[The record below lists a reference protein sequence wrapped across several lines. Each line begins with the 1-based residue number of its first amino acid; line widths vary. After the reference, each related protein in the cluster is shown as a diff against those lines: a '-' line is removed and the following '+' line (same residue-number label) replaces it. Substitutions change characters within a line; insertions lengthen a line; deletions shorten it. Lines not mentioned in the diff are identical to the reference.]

1 MKAIAGRWSS
11 IDQRTLR
18 RALMLAVIA
27 LCIGITI
34 ALVHSSA
41 LQMKARGD
49 DGVTQGWR
57 STANALPNAPP
68 NANIDT
74 VVNQWG
80 MRREKSA
87 ETSSLSWNVSDLGD
101 LRASLL
107 ALDSLALKLQKV
119 SVTKRETG
127 FAINAELSP

>member
-1 MKAIAGRWSS
+1 
-11 IDQRTLR
+11 LR

-27 LCIGITI
+27 LCIGVTI
-34 ALVHSSA
+34 ALVRSSA
-41 LQMKARGD
+41 LHMKARSD
-49 DGVTQGWR
+49 DGMTQAWR
-57 STANALPNAPP
+57 SAANAPPNALP

-74 VVNQWG
+74 VANQWG

-107 ALDSLALKLQKV
+107 ALDSLALKLQKI

-127 FAINAELSP
+127 FAINAEVSP